1 MVKKDKAI
9 FWILMLL
16 VISIFSVS
24 IFWYLKTRF
33 QSNYANTVKIHTENV
48 NVQNLTMKV
57 GEVRN
62 FTLRGDGRAR
72 LWFLTDPENQKNIKV
87 HDNKGKELEEA
98 KVYLLYF
105 KKTFKIEA
113 VSKGTVQLTFDWD
126 PIVPAN
132 GIRYLGW
139 IENRCRKILNIE
151 IV

>member
-1 MVKKDKAI
+1 MVKKDKMI
-9 FWILMLL
+9 FLILILL
-16 VISIFSVS
+16 VIAILSASIF
-24 IFWYLKTRF
+24 FYLRNKF
-33 QSNYANTVKIHTENV
+33 PSNYANTVKIYGQKT

-72 LWFLTDPENQKNIKV
+72 LWFFTYPENQKNIKV
-87 HDNKGKELEEA
+87 HDNNGKELEEA
-98 KVYLLYF
+98 KVYLLCF

-113 VSKGTVQLTFDWD
+113 VSKGKVQIAFDWD
-126 PIVPAN
+126 PPFPKS
-132 GIRYLGW
+132 GISYLVW

>member
-16 VISIFSVS
+16 VIAIFSVS

-72 LWFLTDPENQKNIKV
+72 LWFLTDPESQKNIRV
-87 HDNKGKELEEA
+87 HDNNGKELEEA
-98 KVYLLYF
+98 KVYLLCF

-113 VSKGTVQLTFDWD
+113 VSKGKVQIAFDWD
-126 PIVPAN
+126 PPFPKS
-132 GIRYLGW
+132 GISYLVW

>member
-1 MVKKDKAI
+1 MKKDKKVI
-9 FWILMLL
+9 IILIIMAVL
-16 VISIFSVS
+16 SVS
-24 IFWYLKTRF
+24 IFLYLKSRF
-33 QSNYANTVKIHTENV
+33 SSNYANTVKIHTENV

-72 LWFLTDPENQKNIKV
+72 LWFFTYPENQKNIKV
-87 HDNKGKELEEA
+87 HDNNGKELEEA
-98 KVYLLYF
+98 EVYLLCF

-113 VSKGTVQLTFDWD
+113 VSKGKVQIAFDWD
-126 PIVPAN
+126 PPFPKS
-132 GIRYLGW
+132 GISYLVW